1 MTRSRRELL
10 CRAGTVAVAVGAT
23 AAAGCLDAA
32 AGDGPQGPGGTPE
45 TLMCPDE
52 GFVRLE
58 APFEGPVESRTIE
71 TDGADDAGTD
81 GGDGGREGSTRLEL
95 STEGTAET
103 YGQSLRLVLR
113 NTGDGSVDTRGE
125 HAYSIQRETGE
136 GWLDV
141 RGSTTGE
148 AVDLPSEDDTLEA
161 GDTYSWS
168 VDLQESAI
176 ASAVPDRE
184 LAVCPPLGPG
194 SHRFVYWGILDAPP
208 VGIEFDLVG

>member
-1 MTRSRRELL
+1 MMRSRRDLL
-10 CRAGTVAVAVGAT
+10 CRAGTAAVAVGAT
-23 AAAGCLDAA
+23 ATAGCLDAA
-32 AGDGPQGPGGTPE
+32 AGDGPQGPEGTPE
-45 TLMCPDE
+45 TLSCPDE

-71 TDGADDAGTD
+71 TGGGDGTGAD
-81 GGDGGREGSTRLEL
+81 GGDEGGTRLEL

-125 HAYSIQRETGE
+125 QAYSIQRETGE

-148 AVDLPSEDDTLEA
+148 AVDLPREDDTLEA

-168 VDLQESAI
+168 VDLEESAI

-194 SHRFVYWGILDAPP
+194 SHRFVYWGILDTPP